1 MIHKEWHSEALS
13 LRDKGFSGRAIA
25 NIIGKSKSQVNE
37 FLKNSVYTWSEEVVE
52 ELSKSII
59 PDGPKVLVYDI
70 ETAPMLSYCWGLW
83 DQNIGLNQIHTDWH
97 LLSWAAKWLHSDD
110 IFYEDQRNAVD
121 IEDDKQLLQGI
132 WKLLDEADFV
142 ITQNGKKF
150 DQKKLNARFVF
161 HGMKPPSS
169 YRHIDVLL
177 IAKAQFGFSSNKLA
191 FMTDKLCT
199 KYKKSTHAK
208 FHGFELW
215 RECLAKNEEAFDEM
229 MDYNCLDILSL
240 QELFEILA
248 PWDTKLPVFEVY
260 KEEVVE
266 NDEWVKS
273 GFVYSNAGKYDRYR
287 NTVTGQQRRGKV
299 NLLSKDKRQS
309 LLSNIV

>member
-1 MIHKEWHSEALS
+1 LISKEWHSEALS

-25 NIIGKSKSQVNE
+25 NIIGKSKSQVND
-37 FLKNSVYTWSEEVVE
+37 FFKFMFDARQEVQQ
-52 ELSKSII
+52 LTKSII

-97 LLSWAAKWLHSDD
+97 VLSWAAKWLHSDD
-110 IFYEDQRNAVD
+110 IFYEDQRFAEN
-121 IEDDKQLLQGI
+121 IEDDKKLLEGI

-150 DQKKLNARFVF
+150 DQRKLNARFVF

-177 IAKAQFGFSSNKLA
+177 IAKAQFGFSSNKLE

-208 FHGFELW
+208 FHGFSLW
-215 RECLAKNEEAFDEM
+215 RECLAGNEEAFDEM

-240 QELFEILA
+240 QELSTSFE
-248 PWDTKLPVFEVY
+248 
-260 KEEVVE
+260 
-266 NDEWVKS
+266 
-273 GFVYSNAGKYDRYR
+273 
-287 NTVTGQQRRGKV
+287 
-299 NLLSKDKRQS
+299 
-309 LLSNIV
+309 